1 MDVTAPVHIL
11 ALAWIDLPA
20 QLGTIFYF
28 IVLPLLLLVGIGWLL
43 QRTFGLDILTLRRL
57 NFYFVM
63 PGIIFCSLVQAEL
76 RADDV
81 VAVVAF
87 ALAVQLVLGSLTW
100 MLSVARRVPRDQ
112 RNAMV
117 MTTIY
122 YNSGNFGLPLQ
133 DLAFR
138 AVGQSAFAQTQQ
150 VFVMATQNFTN
161 FTFGIILA
169 AGGSKRQ
176 SWRRNLGHM
185 LRLPPVW
192 VLLAAFVTIGLRDAL
207 TDVAWV
213 NAAVRPFWQ
222 AMLYVQN
229 AFVGVA
235 LLTLGAQ
242 LAYVGPQAARHEGPR
257 GAHADAP
264 GDGPRYPVAWS
275 VALRLLGGPA
285 VAAGLVYAFGLT
297 GLLAQVLLISSAS
310 PTAINCMLLC
320 LEFDNHPDFAAKA
333 VLYSTLL
340 SPITVTLVVFFAQSH
355 ILPGF

>member
-11 ALAWIDLPA
+11 ALTWIDLPA
-20 QLGTIFYF
+20 QLGAIFYF
-28 IVLPLLLLVGIGWLL
+28 IVLPLLLLVGIGCLL
-43 QRTFGLDILTLRRL
+43 QRTLGLDILTLRRL

-63 PGIIFCSLVQAEL
+63 PGIIFCSLVQAQF
-76 RADDV
+76 RAGDV
-81 VAVVAF
+81 VTVVAF
-87 ALAVQLVLGSLTW
+87 ALALQLVLGSLTW
-100 MLSVARRVPRDQ
+100 LLSVARRVPPGQ

-133 DLAFR
+133 DLAFH

-150 VFVMATQNFTN
+150 VFVMATQNLTN

-169 AGGSKRQ
+169 TGGGKRQ

-207 TDVAWV
+207 ADVDWV
-213 NAAVRPFWQ
+213 ETAVQPFWKTL
-222 AMLYVQN
+222 LYVQN
-229 AFVGVA
+229 AFIGIA

-242 LAYVGPQAARHEGPR
+242 LAYVGPRAARHEGPR
-257 GAHADAP
+257 GAHADATA
-264 GDGPRYPVAWS
+264 DGPRYPVAWS

-285 VAAGLVYAFGLT
+285 VAVGLVYAFGLT

-320 LEFDNHPDFAAKA
+320 MEFDNHPDFAARA

-355 ILPGF
+355 VLPGF